1 MVYCE
6 DKQYK
11 NYNKGMFRI
20 KGSFTSWHALYLMV
34 PFFVAALVP
43 YLYLSAQ
50 SGVATHS
57 VENSDIPLVA
67 SVETVNTVESFAE
80 PVAAEK
86 SKILFVGDSIT
97 TGMTNCNYAISQ
109 CDQVDASAVSREIDF
124 LGKEGYAAKVDNSQ
138 AQTTADHLARGLN
151 VEGADIAQIMLGTND
166 AGMGVSPAEYKQNM
180 KTIVDTLLDSG
191 VKKVMI
197 NKPIFAASVSD
208 KINEYWEYL
217 QVAPSLFSDEFVV
230 KGDEDAY
237 DWFASRQYLL
247 DGDGGGFH
255 PDEYGY
261 EILGQFWARALQR
274 NLSEDA
280 NKSV

>member
-1 MVYCE
+1 
-6 DKQYK
+6 
-11 NYNKGMFRI
+11 MFRI
-20 KGSFTSWHALYLMV
+20 KSGFTAWHALYLLV
-34 PFFVAALVP
+34 PFFMTALIP

-50 SGVATHS
+50 SSAPS
-57 VENSDIPLVA
+57 YSLEDRDIQLVA
-67 SVETVNTVESFAE
+67 DVETVNTVESFAE
-80 PVAAEK
+80 PVVAAK

-97 TGMTNCNYAISQ
+97 TGTTNCDYSTYQ
-109 CDQVDASAVSREIDF
+109 CDKVDESAVSKEIDF
-124 LGKEGYAAKVDNSQ
+124 LGKEDFAAKVDNTQ
-138 AQTTADHLARGLN
+138 AQTTADHLQRGLN
-151 VEGADIAQIMLGTND
+151 VEGADIAQIMLGAND
-166 AGMGVSPAEYKQNM
+166 AGMGISTEEYKQNM
-180 KTIVDTLLDSG
+180 QTIVNTLLSSG

-217 QVAPSLFSDEFVV
+217 QVAPSVFDDDAVV

-237 DWFASRQYLL
+237 GWFASRQYLL

-274 NLSEDA
+274 NLSKDV
-280 NKSV
+280 SVVS